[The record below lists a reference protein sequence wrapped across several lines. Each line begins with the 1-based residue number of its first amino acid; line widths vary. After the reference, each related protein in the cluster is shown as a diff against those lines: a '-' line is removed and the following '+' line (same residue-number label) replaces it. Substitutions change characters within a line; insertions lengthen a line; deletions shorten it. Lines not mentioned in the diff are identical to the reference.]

1 MRAAAMIKFGYIM
14 LAAYMIIAIFFWVTK
29 DLDHAAMFMGGGMVW
44 IIGILVWYKVAAQ
57 EEEDK

>member
-1 MRAAAMIKFGYIM
+1 MIKFGYIM